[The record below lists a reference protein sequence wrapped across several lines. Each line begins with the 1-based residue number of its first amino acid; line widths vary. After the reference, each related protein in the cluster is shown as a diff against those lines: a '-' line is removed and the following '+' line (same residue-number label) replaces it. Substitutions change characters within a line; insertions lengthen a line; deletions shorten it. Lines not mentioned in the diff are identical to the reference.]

1 MSQQTYRVMQ
11 WATGTVGMAALRH
24 FIENPV
30 IELVGVW
37 VTSPDKIGKDAGDIA
52 GLPKTGVIA
61 TNDIEALIALDA
73 DCVHMAQLTR
83 DNDLVCRLLRSGK
96 NVICALGPYYPIERY
111 AEDFEKIEAACQAG
125 GTTFHGSGVHPG
137 FASDLMPLTLARLM
151 NRIDHIEVTE
161 IIDKVRN
168 PMIYIEVMGF
178 GDDFDELSAKP
189 KRSPEAPHHFSMCM
203 ALVIEALGKKM
214 EKVTSKLELARATED
229 IPYYNGTIRKGTV
242 GGQHY
247 EWTAWVEGKPFMTYH
262 FYWSMG
268 DKVEPRWEVEECKYR
283 IRMAGDPPL
292 EVHIM
297 GGKEADGRHP
307 FHGLPWTGLLG
318 ATAVPAVCD
327 ARPGVVN
334 HLDLGVIRPRGL
346 VRQQP

>member
-1 MSQQTYRVMQ
+1 MSKVGYRVIQ

-24 FIENPV
+24 FIENPE
-30 IELVGVW
+30 IELAGVW
-37 VTSPDKIGKDAGDIA
+37 VTHPDKIGKDAGDIA

-61 TNDIEALIALDA
+61 TNDGEELIALDA
-73 DCVHMAQLTR
+73 DCVHMAQLSR
-83 DNDLVCRLLRSGK
+83 DNDLVCRFLRSGK
-96 NVICALGPYYPIERY
+96 NVICALGPYYEIDRY
-111 AEDFEKIEAACQAG
+111 AEDFAKIEAACQDG
-125 GTTFHGSGVHPG
+125 GASFFGSGVHPG
-137 FASDLMPLTLARLM
+137 FAGDLLPLTMARLM
-151 NRIDHIEVTE
+151 NRIDHIEVSE

-203 ALVIEALGKKM
+203 AMVIEALGKKM
-214 EKVTSKLELARATED
+214 EKLTSRLELARATED

-262 FYWSMG
+262 FYWTMG
-268 DKVEPRWEVEECKYR
+268 ENVEPRWEVEECKYR

-292 EVHIM
+292 EMHLM
-297 GGKEADGRHP
+297 GGKEDDGRHP

-327 ARPGVVN
+327 ARVGIVN
-334 HLDLGVIRPRGL
+334 HFDLGVVKPRGL
-346 VRQQP
+346 VRPA